1 MGVSQH
7 THGTDNA
14 RCLIALALITG
25 QIGRPGTGLHPLRG
39 QNNVQGASDAG
50 LIPMFFPDYKS
61 VEAPDIRAKYEKAW
75 GVKLNPKQG
84 KTVVEIMDAVHADEI
99 KGMYVEGENPAMSDP
114 DLNHA
119 REALAHLEHLVVQ
132 DLFLTETAMYADVVL
147 PASGWPEKEGTVT
160 NTNRQVQIGRQAIPM
175 PGDAR
180 HDLWIIQ
187 EIANRLGCGWNYKGA
202 SDVFA
207 EMTTVMPS
215 LNNITWERLEREHAV
230 TYPVDAIDK
239 PGRDVVFDKGFP
251 RPGGFA
257 KLVATKLQPPDE
269 VPDHEYPFILST
281 GRQLEHW
288 HTGAMTRRA
297 HVLDALEP
305 TAIAQVSRGTIA
317 KLGIKAGDQIRVST
331 RRGTV
336 ELYSRQD
343 DAVPDGVVFIPFA
356 YVEAAANLLTN
367 PKLDPFGK
375 IPEFK
380 FCAAKVEAIKPQRE
394 AAE

>member
-1 MGVSQH
+1 M
-7 THGTDNA
+7 
-14 RCLIALALITG
+14 
-25 QIGRPGTGLHPLRG
+25 
-39 QNNVQGASDAG
+39 
-50 LIPMFFPDYKS
+50 
-61 VEAPDIRAKYEKAW
+61 
-75 GVKLNPKQG
+75 
-84 KTVVEIMDAVHADEI
+84 TV
-99 KGMYVEGENPAMSDP
+99 
-114 DLNHA
+114 
-119 REALAHLEHLVVQ
+119 
-132 DLFLTETAMYADVVL
+132 
-147 PASGWPEKEGTVT
+147 
-160 NTNRQVQIGRQAIPM
+160 
-175 PGDAR
+175 
-180 HDLWIIQ
+180 
-187 EIANRLGCGWNYKGA
+187 
-202 SDVFA
+202 
-207 EMTTVMPS
+207 VMPS

-230 TYPVDAIDK
+230 TYPVDAPDV

-288 HTGAMTRRA
+288 HTGSMTRRTK
-297 HVLDALEP
+297 VLDAIEP

-317 KLGIKAGDQIRVST
+317 KLGIKPGDPIRVSS

-356 YVEAAANLLTN
+356 YVEAAANILTN

-380 FCAAKVEAIKPQRE
+380 FCAVKIEAVGPQRE